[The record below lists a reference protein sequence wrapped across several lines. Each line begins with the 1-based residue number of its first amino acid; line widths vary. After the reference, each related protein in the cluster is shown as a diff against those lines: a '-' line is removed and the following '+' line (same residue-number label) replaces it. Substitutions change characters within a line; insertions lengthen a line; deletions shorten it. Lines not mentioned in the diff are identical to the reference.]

1 MEKVKPFLSRALVA
15 FLFALGLT
23 LPVLGAL
30 NLMGAALPC
39 VALLIGLCAVLT
51 AASMNR
57 KVGLAVLIAS
67 VAGLAIYLL
76 ALGGIQTI
84 REAVIGVILQL
95 SGVQGALPMVAGPC
109 AILLTLIFGLLCWAL
124 TSPGAGFYPGLAVLL
139 LVMMIL
145 WLTSRTNLLLYTLPG
160 LAALVVLFVQSSHE
174 HIPLAR
180 ILPIA
185 VLAVGLSFP
194 PDPRQRRTSPALQ
207 KTGAGHS
214 SADFRLLLLHRAAQR
229 VHAGQRG
236 LLSSGH
242 DPAGRPRGAHGS
254 SGHAGAHASARA
266 AARCGH
272 E

>member
-15 FLFALGLT
+15 FLFALGLA

-57 KVGLAVLIAS
+57 KVGLAALIAS

-76 ALGGIQTI
+76 ALGGIQTV
-84 REAVIGVILQL
+84 REAIIGVILQL

-160 LAALVVLFVQSSHE
+160 LAAL
-174 HIPLAR
+174 R
-180 ILPIA
+180 
-185 VLAVGLSFP
+185 
-194 PDPRQRRTSPALQ
+194 LQ
-207 KTGAGHS
+207 
-214 SADFRLLLLHRAAQR
+214 
-229 VHAGQRG
+229 
-236 LLSSGH
+236 
-242 DPAGRPRGAHGS
+242 
-254 SGHAGAHASARA
+254 RA
-266 AARCGH
+266 AAAVGAVVPGWAAIEELGGVAPEREFDNDDPDYAALQGM

>member
-109 AILLTLIFGLLCWAL
+109 AILLTLIGAANLADGGSGEMFWSAYLVWSLGAL
-124 TSPGAGFYPGLAVLL
+124 ISAASFITLA
-139 LVMMIL
+139 
-145 WLTSRTNLLLYTLPG
+145 SAALLYRRISCSRWSRATNSLGGIAPWRAFERITL
-160 LAALVVLFVQSSHE
+160 
-174 HIPLAR
+174 
-180 ILPIA
+180 
-185 VLAVGLSFP
+185 
-194 PDPRQRRTSPALQ
+194 T
-207 KTGAGHS
+207 HS
-214 SADFRLLLLHRAAQR
+214 ISR
-229 VHAGQRG
+229 
-236 LLSSGH
+236 
-242 DPAGRPRGAHGS
+242 
-254 SGHAGAHASARA
+254 
-266 AARCGH
+266 
-272 E
+272 